1 MKGKRMER
9 VVVPDDFPSI
19 LSGTQALKRLQ
30 QVARVTV
37 YKEKASSLEE
47 LIQRLQGTKA
57 AINIRAYSKF
67 NETVLRACPDLKMI
81 AVLGVGTDN
90 IDLSAASRFGIKVS
104 NTPGYSAVAVAEH
117 AMALMLAAARRITE
131 HESELRAGR
140 WTRLPMIQLHGKT
153 LGIIGFGN
161 IGRQVASLAK
171 GMGMRVWAWTLH
183 PSPQR
188 AKESGIQFVELDQ
201 LLSQSDVISVNIRAS
216 EKTRGLVSRSAL
228 EKVKPSCILVN
239 TARASIV
246 DTQAMIDALRAGK
259 LAAAGLDV
267 FDHEPLPAND
277 PILSLPNVVLSP
289 HNSGMTP
296 EAIEKG
302 NEMVVENVIAFLQG
316 RLINLVN
323 E

>member
-1 MKGKRMER
+1 MER
-9 VVVPDDFPSI
+9 VVVPDDFPPI

-30 QVARVTV
+30 QFAQVTV
-37 YKEKASSLEE
+37 YKQKASSQDE
-47 LIQRLQGTKA
+47 LIQRLQGIRV

-67 NETVLRACPDLKMI
+67 NETVLGACPDLKMI
-81 AVLGVGTDN
+81 AVLGIGTDN
-90 IDLSAASRFGIKVS
+90 IDLSAASRLGIKVS

-117 AMALMLAAARRITE
+117 TLALMLAAGRRIPE

-183 PSPQR
+183 PSSRR
-188 AKESGIQFVELDQ
+188 AEESGIQFVEFDQ

-216 EKTRGLVSRSAL
+216 EKTRGLISRQAL
-228 EKVKPSCILVN
+228 EKVKPSYILVN

-259 LAAAGLDV
+259 LTAAGLDV
-267 FDHEPLPAND
+267 FDHEPLPGND
-277 PILSLPNVVLSP
+277 PILSLSNVVLSP

-302 NEMVVENVIAFLQG
+302 NEIVVENAIAFLQG

>member
-1 MKGKRMER
+1 M
-9 VVVPDDFPSI
+9 
-19 LSGTQALKRLQ
+19 
-30 QVARVTV
+30 
-37 YKEKASSLEE
+37 
-47 LIQRLQGTKA
+47 
-57 AINIRAYSKF
+57 
-67 NETVLRACPDLKMI
+67 
-81 AVLGVGTDN
+81 
-90 IDLSAASRFGIKVS
+90 
-104 NTPGYSAVAVAEH
+104 
-117 AMALMLAAARRITE
+117 
-131 HESELRAGR
+131 
-140 WTRLPMIQLHGKT
+140 
-153 LGIIGFGN
+153 
-161 IGRQVASLAK
+161 
-171 GMGMRVWAWTLH
+171 
-183 PSPQR
+183 
-188 AKESGIQFVELDQ
+188 
-201 LLSQSDVISVNIRAS
+201 
-216 EKTRGLVSRSAL
+216 VSRSAL

>member
-1 MKGKRMER
+1 M
-9 VVVPDDFPSI
+9 VVPDDFPSI

-30 QVARVTV
+30 QFARVTI
-37 YKEKASSLEE
+37 YKEKASSQDE
-47 LIQRLQGTKA
+47 LIQRLQGAKV

-67 NETVLRACPDLKMI
+67 DEIALRACPGMKMI
-81 AVLGVGTDN
+81 AVLGIGTDN
-90 IDLSAASRFGIKVS
+90 IDLATASRLGIQVS
-104 NTPGYSAVAVAEH
+104 NTPGYSALAVAEH
-117 AMALMLAAARRITE
+117 TLALMLAAARRVTE
-131 HESELRAGR
+131 HERELRAGR
-140 WTRLPMIQLHGKT
+140 WARLPMIQLHGRT
-153 LGIIGFGN
+153 LGIIGLGN

-171 GMGMRVWAWTLH
+171 GIGMKVWAWTLH
-183 PSPQR
+183 PSSQR
-188 AKESGIQFVELDQ
+188 AKESGIQFVELDR
-201 LLSQSDVISVNIRAS
+201 LLSQSDVISINIRAS
-216 EKTRGLVSRSAL
+216 DQTHGLISRQAL

-246 DTQAMIDALRAGK
+246 DTHAMIDALRAGR

-302 NEMVVENVIAFLQG
+302 NEMVVENVIAFLRGQ
-316 RLINLVN
+316 LINLVN
-323 E
+323 G